1 MLNDRYS
8 LTIVG
13 AREWK
18 YLRVDSTYGSD
29 RVATGQR
36 VTGRSRDILSNSKV
50 GSDMGDLSS
59 LMQNKEEKEE
69 RRGEERRGEERRGEE
84 RSGEER
90 RGEEGRGEE
99 RRGDGDGLS
108 EFKIRFVVMQ

>member
-69 RRGEERRGEERRGEE
+69 RRGEE
-84 RSGEER
+84 
-90 RGEEGRGEE
+90 GRGEE